1 MKRHKDDDVIHVYQ
15 EEIEGHK
22 SFTVSDGAGLTELAT
37 HDVHQRNAFGTPL
50 VCSDLCTLGKS
61 LSHEASFRSGCCLRT
76 LQEVRVAGSCVR

>member
-37 HDVHQRNAFGTPL
+37 HDVHQRNAFGNQNVL
-50 VCSDLCTLGKS
+50 LKDKEGVNDLMHIS
-61 LSHEASFRSGCCLRT
+61 LKQIQMLTTFDK
-76 LQEVRVAGSCVR
+76 